1 MNPELLNRV
10 TRLRNDAKDARTKK
24 KFTIAIKKLEEAIE
38 DLKDELS
45 AVRRTPSADKC
56 QILKELSESYGS
68 LGGTQRDS
76 GELRKALDCYNE
88 GNKYEGERRRD
99 CNAQDT
105 YNLLQRLVIQLLI
118 DPVCIEQP
126 DFVNE
131 LECVRDVI
139 RAQVDAGRN
148 DSWALAD
155 LILAQFLSGTDADA
169 VLAELEKRQ
178 AEKTFYKSTYD
189 VVEALIVEGLGRG
202 SPLEGRLEAF
212 RRLLQ
217 RKGGLALSPQPSAR

>member
-10 TRLRNDAKDARTKK
+10 SRLRNDAKDARTKK
-24 KFTIAIKKLEEAIE
+24 KFTIAIMKLEEAIE

-45 AVRRTPSADKC
+45 AVRRSSADKC

-68 LGGTQRDS
+68 LGGTRRDS
-76 GELRKALDCYNE
+76 RELHKALDCYNE
-88 GNKYEGERRRD
+88 GNKYEEERRRD

-118 DPVCIEQP
+118 DPACIEQP

-131 LECVRDVI
+131 LKCVRDVI
-139 RAQVDAGRN
+139 LAQVDAGRN

-155 LILAQFLSGTDADA
+155 LILAQFLSGADADA
-169 VLAELEKRQ
+169 VLAELENRQ

-189 VVEALIVEGLGRG
+189 VVETLIVEGLGRG

-217 RKGGLALSPQPSAR
+217 RKGGLALSPGAR